1 MVNLEISKE
10 NGPKVE
16 FFEVKEEDSK
26 DFEEGGNMEHP
37 QAPLPL
43 QQLPENLENQ
53 AQNRNLSPQPR
64 QQPRQNLQPRQ
75 NFENRFLQPRQ
86 EEQPRQIERRHSTRL
101 QDHRPNYQEPAT
113 DSETDSE
120 VESSDD
126 ELLLTD
132 QNANPN
138 GQIAHGLYHALA
150 AFSPPNSYLQAR
162 HSGEWNN
169 WETAMKAE
177 LAKMEKYK
185 VWDVVDRKPE
195 MRVVGARWVYTRKVD
210 GQTGLPSTYKARWV
224 AKGYSQIKGVDF
236 NELYAAVAHKDT
248 I

>member
-1 MVNLEISKE
+1 MGYIIGTTSYRIWDQQHRKIIKTRDVIFPKVENSIKELEMVNLEISKE

-86 EEQPRQIERRHSTRL
+86 EEQPRRSSNDNVPWLCHNVPPHLAHHPHLSISFFLIHYVALRL
-101 QDHRPNYQEPAT
+101 
-113 DSETDSE
+113 
-120 VESSDD
+120 
-126 ELLLTD
+126 
-132 QNANPN
+132 
-138 GQIAHGLYHALA
+138 
-150 AFSPPNSYLQAR
+150 
-162 HSGEWNN
+162 
-169 WETAMKAE
+169 
-177 LAKMEKYK
+177 
-185 VWDVVDRKPE
+185 
-195 MRVVGARWVYTRKVD
+195 
-210 GQTGLPSTYKARWV
+210 
-224 AKGYSQIKGVDF
+224 
-236 NELYAAVAHKDT
+236 
-248 I
+248 